1 MSESTDNYLKTI
13 YALSK
18 AGEGFVTTNALSEK
32 LGTRASSVT
41 DMLKKLNKQGSV
53 SHEKYHGVSLTT
65 KGEKQAVEIVRR
77 HRIWEVFLSDKL
89 GFRWDEVHELA
100 EQLEHISSHE
110 LITRLE
116 AFLGHPKFD
125 PHGDP
130 IPDKTGKMP
139 RLAKTF
145 KLSEGSEGEDFK
157 VISVDDSSSE
167 LLQHLDLLKIRPG
180 VVINIRKLYS
190 FDQSLEIIVSGKKH
204 TVSATVAASI
214 HVQKNN

>member
-13 YALSK
+13 YALSRV
-18 AGEGFVTTNALSEK
+18 GDGFVTTNALSEK

-53 SHEKYHGVSLTT
+53 AHERYHGVSLTA

-100 EQLEHISSHE
+100 EQLEHISSYE

-139 RLAKTF
+139 RIVKTI
-145 KLSEGSEGEDFK
+145 KLSEAIEGEEFK

-167 LLQHLDLLKIRPG
+167 LLKHLDTIRIKPG
-180 VVINIRKLYS
+180 ALISIRKMHP
-190 FDQSLEIIVSGKKH
+190 FDQSMEIIVSGKKQ
-204 TVSATVAASI
+204 TISSMVATSI
-214 HVQKNN
+214 QVQKNN